1 MRPVGD
7 RIPLLI
13 LGLGNE
19 LMRDDGAGVHLA
31 RRLMPD
37 PPHGAVV
44 LDLGTAVLDA
54 LPFLERA
61 EVVIALDAVRGTD
74 PPGSL
79 YRFELHSELAAAAPP
94 SERVPSGAL
103 AVERAPDFPA
113 HAERVGGKGGGPRAE
128 PPPQG
133 APPMSLHEVEL
144 AAALRLLPP
153 HRRPAV
159 TVLGVEPARVDVG
172 LDLTEVVSASL
183 PRLAALVQAEADRL
197 LQVGGPAEA

>member
-19 LMRDDGAGVHLA
+19 LMRDEGAGVHLA

-61 EVVIALDAVRGTD
+61 EAVIAIDAVRGTN

-79 YRFELHSELAAAAPP
+79 YRFELHRELASAAP
-94 SERVPSGAL
+94 
-103 AVERAPDFPA
+103 AP
-113 HAERVGGKGGGPRAE
+113 RGV
-128 PPPQG
+128 
-133 APPMSLHEVEL
+133 PPMSLHEPDL

-172 LDLTEVVSASL
+172 LDLTEVVSASM

-197 LQVGGPAEA
+197 LQAGEPASGTR